1 MKTEPAWTGSIE
13 HRYDPSTADFESAD
27 LTSAEGTPHRNVY
40 DKYST
45 RNPVE
50 RRLMEGFFDALSAS
64 MRGLAPDRI
73 LEVGA
78 GEGEVTTRVMARF
91 PGVPVLCMDLP
102 DDETAQHWQKRDL
115 VGGFGDIHDLPF
127 PDSSFDLVLAIEVL
141 EHVDDPEKA
150 LAEMERVTRDTVV
163 VSVPRE
169 PVWRAANM
177 ARGKYLRD
185 LGNTPGHVNHW
196 GSDAFR
202 RMVARHLDVVWDAK
216 PFPWTMVRATR
227 R

>member
-1 MKTEPAWTGSIE
+1 MTTTEAIP
-13 HRYDPSTADFESAD
+13 R
-27 LTSAEGTPHRNVY
+27 RNVY

-50 RRLMEGFFDALSAS
+50 RRLMGGFFDALDAS
-64 MRGLAPDRI
+64 MRNLAPTRI

-91 PGVPVLCMDLP
+91 PSVPVLCMDLP
-102 DDETAQHWQKRDL
+102 DTVTAQHWHKRDL
-115 VGGFGDIHDLPF
+115 VGGFGDIHELPF

-141 EHVDDPEKA
+141 EHVADPEKA
-150 LAEMERVTRDTVV
+150 LAEIERVTRDTVV
-163 VSVPRE
+163 LSVPRE
-169 PVWRAANM
+169 PIWRAANM

-196 GSDAFR
+196 GADAFR
-202 RMVARHLDVVWDAK
+202 RLVARRFDVVWYSK